1 MAAPP
6 PADGG
11 STGFYVY
18 VGNVPKTASEDQLR
32 RFFGECRGIVAFS
45 FRLEDCTY
53 CPTKIAFIK
62 FANRDDQE
70 RAYGLNQQFFQ
81 GKRVFVASV
90 DSEANFTP
98 KFSVM
103 VKNLNE
109 YITEEDI
116 YEHFKHIGTIECVQK
131 PANNYGYVSFDRCES
146 TQRALILKNRNLKGV
161 DIEIQQVR
169 RNICILL
176 EKPTGPQF
184 GSIREKCE
192 ELGLRYEPE
201 SESETKLLVT
211 NIPRQVQEADILEYF
226 GRFGKIVDWQ
236 MQKSVIS
243 VLTNSA
249 CVTYSDAKTAR
260 RVFLGEPHFFQGVC
274 LDVYNPRITYGEL
287 QSTTAVLLKRTNV
300 FLTNDEIYQA
310 MNECGRVSYIHRVD
324 STRFCTI
331 VRFRFAIAVSQAM
344 RLKQIAGENVSV
356 VRYTEPN
363 YLTDT
368 APIPEAFP
376 KSGVR
381 MQKEEVLRRLI
392 EQEERVELSRLQTVP
407 NEAYANPDGK
417 FYRNEVQIMNYP
429 IGTTLGQFRDYFRK
443 HGTVI
448 NLREFIQGDC
458 IGVAIVSFDTRLEA
472 RRACSMN
479 QNFMNGKRLLLHMAD
494 EKLFLDP
501 ELCVGVMGLTTATT
515 DEHVYDRFSE
525 IGAVKFVLRETSGR
539 AVVCMEHRRW
549 LDAAMRII
557 LVGKCRVQV
566 SRLFVGP
573 GPGNPNVPNNQ
584 FPPRQN
590 GPQPPPQ
597 GNGWM
602 PGSQGVMPRPNMM
615 PRGPAPRQVV
625 PSRPNLRQVEI
636 MHGNVRPPLLGQGP
650 PMRPQFGNNGPMM
663 GPNGPP
669 MMQGPMGPGPMMQ
682 GGPRMMGPNGPPMMQ
697 GGPMCPNGPPMM
709 GPNGPP
715 MRQGGPM
722 RPNGPG
728 PMMQG
733 GPGPGPGPMMQGGPG
748 PGPGPMMQGG
758 PGPGPGPM
766 MQGGPMRPPGPM
778 GMGPNGPGPMGPNG
792 PPMPVV
798 TQSMRRLMQIV
809 EVQMNGILAFSQ
821 MPMIEQFNLVHGI
834 VNQFI
839 NFPQFVGLSADAK
852 ISYLISGVN
861 GFNYA
866 NSFTL
871 FTYPQ
876 QQKMIS
882 IIQADFLKT
891 VSAPSVVP
899 PNEAPGPEQPNPSQE
914 NLESIIDND
923 GVLAPWQTMKKT
935 KVVIANEKK
944 SPISEEI
951 SAQDRFEEAERLR
964 NASEPAEEDQIQ
976 ETLSV
981 SSGSDS
987 IPPAPAPPIIDLAK
1001 SRSRSKSPMTLPTQ
1015 YCRVAR
1021 RRKSRSPRR
1030 KSRHRSRSPRG
1041 RRSRSPVRAR
1051 RRSPSPRSRRKLSPI
1066 SRALESRPIS
1076 HSSRRRRSL
1085 SKSPRRYTRDRS
1097 PARRRSH
1104 RRDSPP
1110 ARRVRRSRTRS
1121 PRPHRRHI
1129 SPPARRSSPARR
1141 HSPIRRPSPVRRRS
1155 PSIVRS
1161 KSRSHS
1167 LSPMWDEE
1175 VALDEMSL
1183 DDFTHERSA
1192 SLSLS
1197 PISDRGSPFD
1207 EDIADDRGHSEPI
1220 GSTNDRTLF
1229 VNNLPY
1235 DTTDADLEELFGKY
1249 GEVVSHRFVE
1259 HPQNFET
1266 KRAYVTF
1273 DTLDQAVRGLDL
1285 HLKRHRQLLL
1295 RVAFVNKRQM
1305 WRAGFAVNVTVA
1317 KDYDELPIYETFK
1330 MCGEIT
1336 CLWTRLF
1343 NSKKYCVIDFKH
1355 RDAVPIALEVRQLH
1369 NGWKCRVTAI
1379 I

>member
-1 MAAPP
+1 MAASP

-11 STGFYVY
+11 SIGFYVY

-32 RFFGECRGIVAFS
+32 RFFGECRGILAFS

-211 NIPRQVQEADILEYF
+211 NIPRQAQEADILEYF

-260 RVFLGEPHFFQGVC
+260 RVFLGGPHFFQGVC

-331 VRFRFAIAVSQAM
+331 VRFRFAIAVAQAM
-344 RLKQIAGENVSV
+344 RLKQIAGENVTV

-381 MQKEEVLRRLI
+381 MQKEDLLRRLV
-392 EQEERVELSRLQTVP
+392 EQEERLELSRLQTVP

-417 FYRNEVQIMNYP
+417 FYRHEVQIMNYP

-479 QNFMNGKRLLLHMAD
+479 QNFMNGKRLLIHMAD

-501 ELCVGVMGLTTATT
+501 ELCVGVMGLSTATT
-515 DEHVYDRFSE
+515 DEHIYDRFSE

-549 LDAAMRII
+549 LDAVMRVI
-557 LVGKCRVQV
+557 LVGKSRVQV
-566 SRLFVGP
+566 SRLFGGP

-584 FPPRQN
+584 FQPRQH
-590 GPQPPPQ
+590 GPPPSQ

-602 PGSQGVMPRPNMM
+602 PGPQGVMPRPNMM

-636 MHGNVRPPLLGQGP
+636 MQGNGRPPLLGQGP
-650 PMRPQFGNNGPMM
+650 PMRPQFGNNGPPMM
-663 GPNGPP
+663 GSNGP
-669 MMQGPMGPGPMMQ
+669 PMMQ

-697 GGPMCPNGPPMM
+697 GGPMGSNGPPMMQGGPRMM

-715 MRQGGPM
+715 MMQGGPM
-722 RPNGPG
+722 GTNGPR
-728 PMMQG
+728 
-733 GPGPGPGPMMQGGPG
+733 
-748 PGPGPMMQGG
+748 PMMQGG

-778 GMGPNGPGPMGPNG
+778 GMGPNGP
-792 PPMPVV
+792 PMPVV
-798 TQSMRRLMQIV
+798 TQSMRRLMQVV
-809 EVQMNGILAFSQ
+809 EVQMNNIQAFSQ

-876 QQKMIS
+876 QQTMIS

-899 PNEAPGPEQPNPSQE
+899 PNEAPVPGQPNPSQE
-914 NLESIIDND
+914 NVESIIDND

-935 KVVIANEKK
+935 KMVITNKEK

-964 NASEPAEEDQIQ
+964 NASEPTEEKEEVQIQ

-1051 RRSPSPRSRRKLSPI
+1051 RRSPSPRSRRRLSPI

-1076 HSSRRRRSL
+1076 HISRRRRSL

-1110 ARRVRRSRTRS
+1110 ARSVRRSRTRS

-1129 SPPARRSSPARR
+1129 SPPARR

-1155 PSIVRS
+1155 LSIVRS

-1167 LSPMWDEE
+1167 LSPLWDEE

-1207 EDIADDRGHSEPI
+1207 EDIADDRGHSAEPI

-1305 WRAGFAVNVTVA
+1305 WRAGFAVNVT
-1317 KDYDELPIYETFK
+1317 TFK